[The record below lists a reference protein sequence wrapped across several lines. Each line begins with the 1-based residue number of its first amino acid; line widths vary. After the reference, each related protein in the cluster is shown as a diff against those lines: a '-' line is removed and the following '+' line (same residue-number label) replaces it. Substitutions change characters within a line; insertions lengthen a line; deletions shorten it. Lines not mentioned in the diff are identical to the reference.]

1 MIVLKIIGI
10 VLAVLVGVVALILL
24 LWVDVCVERT
34 EKHGFRLYV
43 RVLGIPFGR
52 KKRKNNKKKSEP
64 KEKNASA
71 RLKQLLG
78 LSSAENEEGKGSFA
92 ETLGETVETVK
103 ELTEHLVWLVRR
115 FRVPRLR
122 VTVAAGGEDA
132 AMEYGLACAVLHPL
146 AVYLQETAGLKERRV
161 RLLLG
166 CDFTREKTLYEL
178 ALTIRIPLF
187 YAAVAALRY
196 LGRNLTKEQ

>member
-43 RVLGIPFGR
+43 RMLGIPFGR

-78 LSSAENEEGKGSFA
+78 ISTADQEEKKSFA

-166 CDFTREKTLYEL
+166 CDFAREKTLYEL

-187 YAAVAALRY
+187 YAAMAALRY